1 MRSLV
6 KLGVVVLIAVAA
18 SVPSRASD
26 GATAITGGGWYLLQD
41 AFETQ
46 FAFVAVQHGDGR
58 ASGSFHHRTEDS
70 SGTIAF
76 KAQVTCVAID
86 AANGRAWIAGV
97 ITRNESTSPAFNA
110 EIHQPGHDIWF
121 RVLDVEEGEEATDRT
136 TFVGFESPAIPTS
149 ASYCE
154 QRIWPDGNARTWPV
168 TNGNVSVR

>member
-6 KLGVVVLIAVAA
+6 KLGVVVLIAAAA
-18 SVPSRASD
+18 SVQSRASD
-26 GATAITGGGWYLLQD
+26 GATAITGGGWYLLQG

-46 FAFVAVQHGDGR
+46 FAFAAVQQADGR

-86 AANGRAWIAGV
+86 AANGRAWIGGV
-97 ITRNESTSPAFNA
+97 ITKNESTSPAFNTA
-110 EIHQPGHDIWF
+110 IHQPGHDIWF
-121 RVLDVEEGEEATDRT
+121 RVLDDGEGDGAVDRT
-136 TFVGFESPAIPTS
+136 SFVGFEGAIPTS